1 MTPAE
6 LEEQKRAFML
16 APKRLFGYEPP
27 SSGLGLPRVAY
38 ETFPENMGGDPS
50 IRDLRFSHEMQG
62 HPKVRWAPPS
72 IRHERAS
79 VVIIFKFEIIRF
91 ATGPHSHV
99 QDFITCFN
107 SAEDEQAFEAER
119 RRRYRNGYR

>member
-6 LEEQKRAFML
+6 LEEQKRAFTL
-16 APKRLFGYEPP
+16 APKRLFGPEGI
-27 SSGLGLPRVAY
+27 SRVAY
-38 ETFPENMGGDPS
+38 ETFPENMGGNPS
-50 IRDLRFSHEMQG
+50 RLDLRFAHEMRG

-72 IRHERAS
+72 ITYERTS
-79 VVIIFKFEIIRF
+79 VVIIFKFEIVRF
-91 ATGPHSHV
+91 ATGPRSYV

>member
-1 MTPAE
+1 MATR
-6 LEEQKRAFML
+6 EQIDEFMR

-27 SSGLGLPRVAY
+27 PSGLPRVAY
-38 ETFPENMGGDPS
+38 ETIPENMGGNS
-50 IRDLRFSHEMQG
+50 SMLDLRFAHEMRG
-62 HPKVRWAPPS
+62 HQRVRWAPPT
-72 IRHERAS
+72 ITHERAS
-79 VVIIFKFEIIRF
+79 VVITFKFEIIRI
-91 ATGPHSHV
+91 ATGSRSFT